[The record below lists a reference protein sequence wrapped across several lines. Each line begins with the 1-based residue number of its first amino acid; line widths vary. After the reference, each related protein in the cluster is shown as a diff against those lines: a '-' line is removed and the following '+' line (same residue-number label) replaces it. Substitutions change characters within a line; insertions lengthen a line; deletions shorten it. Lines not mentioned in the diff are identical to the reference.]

1 GDAQRHRVD
10 HRQMGHS
17 TRPERCID
25 QCRSR
30 AHRMPDDA
38 YRFLWRE
45 DLERAVQ
52 VSDVLDEV
60 IEAARPDPLR
70 ITVPAE
76 IHRDGPTGQQG
87 REQVE
92 GAGVIEPAVQ
102 QQRELAL
109 AAFDAVEL
117 QATDVEQAVVHGA
130 EANNLTGRAP
140 FATGARWRIP
150 SSASSWAARP
160 TSRCC
165 MAPSTV

>member
-1 GDAQRHRVD
+1 
-10 HRQMGHS
+10 
-17 TRPERCID
+17 
-25 QCRSR
+25 
-30 AHRMPDDA
+30 MPDDA
-38 YRFLWRE
+38 YRFLRRE

-109 AAFDAVEL
+109 AAFCGYAL
-117 QATDVEQAVVHGA
+117 QTA
-130 EANNLTGRAP
+130 
-140 FATGARWRIP
+140 
-150 SSASSWAARP
+150 WAAGGSAKRVATTALLVAIAALP
-160 TSRCC
+160 TVAIDVFNSQDINNRARGPACC
-165 MAPSTV
+165 Y